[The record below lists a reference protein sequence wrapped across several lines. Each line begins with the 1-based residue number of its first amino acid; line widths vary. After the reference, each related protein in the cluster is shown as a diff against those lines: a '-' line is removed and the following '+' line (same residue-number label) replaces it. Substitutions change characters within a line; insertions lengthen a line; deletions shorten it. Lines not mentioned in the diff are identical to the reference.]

1 MDMFKEY
8 GMTKEE
14 LLSTISDAI
23 NYIDRHA
30 DENDQLYNEGLSD
43 RLFEAL
49 EVVKELSK
57 DYRK

>member
-14 LLSTISDAI
+14 LLSYISEASKDSNKYGELTEDGYFGDLA
-23 NYIDRHA
+23 
-30 DENDQLYNEGLSD
+30 D
-43 RLFEAL
+43 RLEEAL
-49 EVVKELSK
+49 GIIEELAK

>member
-14 LLSTISDAI
+14 LLTTLSDAI
-23 NYIDRHA
+23 NFVDRHGEDA
-30 DENDQLYNEGLSD
+30 DGLAD
-43 RLFEAL
+43 RLMECIA
-49 EVVKELSK
+49 VVKELSK